1 MKIKKS
7 IISTMMV
14 SAMILGGTGAV
25 FANGND
31 SSNIALPKFKSLI
44 KSGITDPAE
53 LEKHGVELEYYTYE
67 EYAKHIEELKAYAK
81 DPNSV
86 KDVSQKDLEETI
98 KIMEQELEKIKTE
111 GLKIMKPIIIENEDG
126 TQLAISSSYVATN

>member
-7 IISTMMV
+7 LISTMMV

-25 FANGND
+25 FANGNND
-31 SSNIALPKFKSLI
+31 VSNIELSECKASTESGVI
-44 KSGITDPAE
+44 KPAD
-53 LEKHGVELEYYTYE
+53 LAKYGVEYYTYE

-81 DPNSV
+81 DPNAV

-98 KIMEQELEKIKTE
+98 KKMEQELEKIKTE
-111 GLKIMKPIIIENEDG
+111 GLKVMKPIIINNEDG
-126 TQLAISSSYVATN
+126 TQMAISTSSAK

>member
-7 IISTMMV
+7 LISTMMV

-31 SSNIALPKFKSLI
+31 SSNITLPKFESLI
-44 KSGITDPAE
+44 KSGITDPVE
-53 LEKHGVELEYYTYE
+53 LEKYGVEYYTYE

-81 DPNSV
+81 DPNAT

-98 KIMEQELEKIKTE
+98 KKMEQDLEKIKTE

-126 TQLAISSSYVATN
+126 SQLSISSSYVATN

>member
-31 SSNIALPKFKSLI
+31 SSKITLPKFESLM
-44 KSGITDPAE
+44 KSGITDPAD
-53 LEKHGVELEYYTYE
+53 LEKYGVEYYTYE
-67 EYAKHIEELKAYAK
+67 EYAKNIEELKAYAK
-81 DPNSV
+81 DPNEV
-86 KDVSQKDLEETI
+86 KDVSQEDLEKTI

-126 TQLAISSSYVATN
+126 SQLAISSNYVATN